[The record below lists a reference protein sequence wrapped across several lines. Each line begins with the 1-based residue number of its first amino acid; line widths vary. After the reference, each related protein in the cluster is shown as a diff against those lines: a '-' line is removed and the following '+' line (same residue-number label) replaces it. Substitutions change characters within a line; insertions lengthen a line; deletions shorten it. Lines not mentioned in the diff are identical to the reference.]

1 MFKAVLNRDTM
12 KLAALGACGLVFLL
26 SFMLFGLKFPSLDCS
41 YSYAVQTTGIQ
52 TDGPFDVSFES
63 G

>member
-1 MFKAVLNRDTM
+1 M

-52 TDGPFDVSFES
+52 TDGPLDVNFES